1 MDNREIVIS
10 TDQTNADSQLCIQII
25 TSRGLYLFISSN
37 EKKLCLSFYYQVN
50 TAITEK
56 EKAKTEMH
64 MVSEKKSGVKMPKDW
79 RCTFG
84 QNALTVGKR
93 EKQIYYLFAAKDSV
107 EGFLIDE
114 LAETKQVLS
123 LEHLKPRVGFVLPAI
138 CCL

>member
-25 TSRGLYLFISSN
+25 TSRGLYLIISSN
-37 EKKLCLSFYYQVN
+37 EKKLCLSFYCQVN

-64 MVSEKKSGVKMPKDW
+64 KVSEKKSGVKMPKDW

-84 QNALTVGKR
+84 QNAT
-93 EKQIYYLFAAKDSV
+93 
-107 EGFLIDE
+107 
-114 LAETKQVLS
+114 
-123 LEHLKPRVGFVLPAI
+123 
-138 CCL
+138 